1 MQTDQILILA
11 ILACTVG
18 LFLWGR
24 WRHDVVAAAALLA
37 CVAVG
42 LVQADAAFAGFGH
55 PAVITVACV
64 LVLSRGLQSSGAVDA
79 LTRTV
84 LPSKGGPMLSI
95 AALTGL
101 AALLSAFM
109 NNVGALAL
117 LMPVA
122 IQMARKQNLAPGQ
135 VLMPLAF
142 GSILGGMTTL
152 IGTPPNLIVASFRPQ
167 GGETATFAMF
177 DYTPV
182 GAAVAV
188 AGVLLIVLGGWK
200 LVPVRREAAVEGF
213 DPGAYLTEMRVPE
226 GARAVGKTVRE
237 VEAVLEKHDA
247 QVIGMVQAE
256 LRVHAPHPTRVVRAG
271 DVLVVEVDA
280 DALSEVLSS
289 LGLKLEEDVPQKRED
304 EDAKETLEDVGDPAP
319 DADTPRA
326 GRPVASKSRAPV
338 VERTPAE
345 GAASDETGSEGET
358 AETPEKPEEKVDAA
372 RTPHADILLQ
382 EIAVMPGSS
391 LSGRSASDLD
401 LRTRYSINV
410 LAISRAGHRSRRRL
424 RSQPFK
430 EGDLLLVQGT
440 QASIAGFA
448 ADAGAVPLAER
459 ALRMPDRRKALTAT
473 AILLLAIAAAAFG
486 LMPAAVAFALGVVA
500 SVVLR
505 TVPAREVYTAIDWP
519 VLVLLAALIPVAGA
533 MESTGTADLI
543 ARVLFESVAQG
554 HPVIGLALILVV
566 TMTLSDLMNNA
577 ATAAVMCPIAIGAA
591 STLGVSAD
599 PFLMAV
605 AVGASC
611 AFLTPIGHQNNTLI
625 LGPGGFRF
633 GDYWRLGLPVQLV
646 VLVVAMPMLLLVWPL

>member
-1 MQTDQILILA
+1 MHADQILILA

-24 WRHDVVAAAALLA
+24 WRHDMVAAAALLA
-37 CVAVG
+37 CVGVG
-42 LVQADAAFAGFGH
+42 LVSPENAFAGFGH

-64 LVLSRGLQSSGAVDA
+64 LVLSRGLQTSGAVDA
-79 LTRTV
+79 LTRKA
-84 LPSKGGPMLSI
+84 LPNSAGPMLSI

-122 IQMARKQNLAPGQ
+122 VQMARKQGLAPGQ

-152 IGTPPNLIVASFRPQ
+152 IGTPPNLIVSSFRAQ
-167 GGETATFAMF
+167 AGEAASFAMF

-182 GAAVAV
+182 GAAVAI

-213 DPGAYLTEMRVPE
+213 DPGAYLTELRVPE
-226 GARAVGKTVRE
+226 GARAVGKSVRE
-237 VEAVLEKHDA
+237 IEAELDEHDA

-256 LRVHAPHPTRVVRAG
+256 FRVHAPHPTRVIRAG
-271 DVLVVEVDA
+271 DILVVEADA
-280 DALSEVLSS
+280 DALPEVLAS
-289 LGLKLEEDVPQKRED
+289 LGAKLEEDIPADDGEEEQP
-304 EDAKETLEDVGDPAP
+304 DVD
-319 DADTPRA
+319 DADDTQPTTE
-326 GRPVASKSRAPV
+326 SREAP
-338 VERTPAE
+338 
-345 GAASDETGSEGET
+345 TGSSESRHEDDDDT
-358 AETPEKPEEKVDAA
+358 DDDKRDPA
-372 RTPHADILLQ
+372 RTPHADIVLQ
-382 EIAVMPGSS
+382 EIAVLPGSG
-391 LSGRSASDLD
+391 LAGRSATDLG

-424 RSQPFK
+424 RSQAFQ

-440 QASIAGFA
+440 QASIAEFA
-448 ADAGAVPLAER
+448 AESGGVPLAER
-459 ALRMPDRRKALTAT
+459 ALRIPDRRKAITAT
-473 AILLLAIAAAAFG
+473 LILLLAIGGAALG
-486 LMPAAVAFALGVVA
+486 LVPAAVSFAVGVVV
-500 SVVLR
+500 SMVLR
-505 TVPAREVYTAIDWP
+505 TVPPREVYTAIDWP
-519 VLVLLAALIPVAGA
+519 VVVLLGALIPVAGA
-533 MESTGTADLI
+533 MEATGTADLI
-543 ARVLFESVAQG
+543 ARVLFDTVAQG

-599 PFLMAV
+599 PYLMAV

-633 GDYWRLGLPVQLV
+633 GDYWRLGVPVQLL
-646 VLVVAMPMLLLVWPL
+646 VLAVSIPMLLFVWPL